1 MKIRFVKSIIS
12 KLSLQKDGAIEFHE
26 FVRALSITSRG
37 TLEEKLGW
45 AFKLYDIDRDSLREM
60 KWVRFLNF
68 LKRAKF
74 LVKML
79 FKIFIRIYLRINCRQ
94 YLQNVGKQ
102 P

>member
-45 AFKLYDIDRDSLREM
+45 AFKLYDIDRDGFIKRNEM
-60 KWVRFLNF
+60 GKV
-68 LKRAKF
+68 KKF
-74 LVKML
+74 QK
-79 FKIFIRIYLRINCRQ
+79 K
-94 YLQNVGKQ
+94 GKVFSKDAF
-102 P
+102 